1 MRKLLGFFLILSLIF
16 GLSACTQPADPGETT
31 SIADSWL
38 QAGFARVDIT
48 PDYTVGLA
56 GSGNSSTRRSK
67 GILDYISMSCIALND
82 GEKTI
87 LVYTVDTLGVNMNM
101 ANKMRAE
108 VTTATGIPGDHIFF
122 GATHTHSAP
131 DPLVKDTAGQKYLN
145 LLCTSAANAG
155 FLAVQ
160 DLAPAR
166 LQATTTEIKGMNF
179 VRHYEMSDGSY
190 AGPNFGTFE
199 GLEIV
204 DYAGEAD
211 PQMVL
216 IKLDREDSKRDI
228 LMMNWQAHP
237 NRSSELGYYLISA
250 DFVGAARSK
259 LEEETGMHVAYF
271 TGASGN
277 VHIDSMIESDQ
288 HGMKWKYYGE
298 ALADFTLGAI
308 PSLKDIGGT
317 GINTTQN
324 LYNAPIDHS
333 WDHMLAA
340 ADEVYNVWQ
349 TEGKA
354 QGDALGLTYDF
365 TSVYQARSIRERAK
379 LGETIKWE
387 MNAFRV
393 GNIGFTV
400 GVYEMFSEAGAYVK
414 ANSPYDV
421 TFVITGNLIYV
432 PTSEAYGYRCY
443 EADTGYFEK
452 GTSEA
457 LAQEYIRMLESIQ
470 PTS

>member
-1 MRKLLGFFLILSLIF
+1 MKRLLGFFLILSLIL
-16 GLSACTQPADPGETT
+16 GLSACTKPAGGTT
-31 SIADSWL
+31 PIADSWL
-38 QAGFARVDIT
+38 QAGFAQVDIT
-48 PDYTVGLA
+48 PYYSAGLG
-56 GSGNSSTRRSK
+56 GSGNSKSRRSK
-67 GILDYISMSCIALND
+67 GIRDYISMSCIALSD

-87 LVYTVDTLGVNMNM
+87 LVYTLDTLGVNMNT
-101 ANKMRAE
+101 ANKMRTQ
-108 VTTATGIPGDHIFF
+108 VTAATGIPADHIFF

-131 DPLVKDTAGQKYLN
+131 DPLVKDSAGQKYMS
-145 LLCTSAANAG
+145 LLCDSAATAG
-155 FLAVQ
+155 FNAIK
-160 DLAPAR
+160 DLASAQ
-166 LQATTTEIKGMNF
+166 LQAKTIEIKGMNF
-179 VRHYEMSDGSY
+179 VRHYKMSDGSY
-190 AGPNFGTFE
+190 AGPNFGTFD
-199 GLEIV
+199 GLQIV
-204 DYAGEAD
+204 DYAGTAD

-216 IKLDREDSKRDI
+216 IKLDREDTHQDI

-237 NRSSELGYYLISA
+237 NRSSELGYYRISA

-259 LEEETGMHVAYF
+259 LEKETGMHVAYF

-277 VHIDSMIESDQ
+277 VHIDSMIESDK
-288 HGMKWKYYGE
+288 HGMNWKQYGE
-298 ALADFTLGAI
+298 ALADYALGAI
-308 PSLKDIGGT
+308 PSMKDIGGT

-349 TEGKA
+349 TQGKA
-354 QGDALGLTYDF
+354 QGDALGATYDF

-414 ANSPYDV
+414 KNSPYDV
-421 TFVITGNLIYV
+421 TFVITGNLIYI
-432 PTSEAYGYRCY
+432 PTSEAFGYRCY

-457 LAQEYIRMLESIQ
+457 LAQEYIKMLKSIQ